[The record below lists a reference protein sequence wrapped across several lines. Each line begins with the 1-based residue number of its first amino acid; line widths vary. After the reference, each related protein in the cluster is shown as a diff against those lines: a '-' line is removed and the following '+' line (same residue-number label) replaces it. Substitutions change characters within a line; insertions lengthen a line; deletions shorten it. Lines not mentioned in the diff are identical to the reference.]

1 VTAVVV
7 ASLMAA
13 SPAAQAPALPIE
25 REAARVLAVEAPPFA
40 TVSDLADRLH
50 AALANPAESAET
62 RGRLA
67 LLWVRAMRRTLATIP
82 NTIDGSKQEPYQSW
96 LAAHEASAFYAEPA
110 GEWILPNEAL
120 WELHDQVR
128 QTTSADELAWQ
139 VVDNGLSGECEGY
152 PPCYLS
158 GIDLLEAEYLRRH
171 PRGAHVAEAVERIR
185 SSNAQSVA
193 LVRGSK
199 RHEFFNPTTDCVDLV
214 PKADAVRAAVVQSGA
229 DGKAAV
235 ELIDVLRA
243 LCPK

>member
-1 VTAVVV
+1 VTAVLVG
-7 ASLMAA
+7 SLMSA
-13 SPAAQAPALPIE
+13 SPSAQAPALPIE

-50 AALANPAESAET
+50 AALVDPAESAET

-67 LLWVRAMRRTLATIP
+67 LLWVRTMRRTLATIP
-82 NTIDGSKQEPYQSW
+82 STLDGPKQEPYQSW
-96 LAAHEASAFYAEPA
+96 LAAHEATVFYAEPA
-110 GEWILPNEAL
+110 GEWILPTPAL
-120 WELHDQVR
+120 WELHHHVR

-139 VVDNGLSGECEGY
+139 IVDNGLSGECEGY

-171 PRGAHVAEAVERIR
+171 PRGAHAAEAVERIR

-199 RHEFFNPTTDCVDLV
+199 RHEFFNPTTDCVDLL
-214 PKADAVRAAVVQSGA
+214 PPANAVRQALVRSSVTAT
-229 DGKAAV
+229 AAV
-235 ELIDVLRA
+235 EAVDALRA
-243 LCPK
+243 LCPQ